1 MKTIF
6 LIYTLAT
13 SIVKQTPVSIQA
25 SYRLELKLYAQL
37 AKQKSHRITHRG
49 LSWSCGF
56 DVSSWKQNQI
66 CGDFRML
73 SWMKGHSTWRP
84 RPWTCH
90 WNCGKAVAI
99 SFFVGCSLKSP
110 LEVKNKKSLCVEH
123 VGSPA
128 LMLITY
134 DFEVQV
140 ACGHQ
145 CCSVF
150 SELRILHLFS
160 LVIMN

>member
-1 MKTIF
+1 M
-6 LIYTLAT
+6 
-13 SIVKQTPVSIQA
+13 SIQA

-49 LSWSCGF
+49 LSWRCGF
-56 DVSSWKQNQI
+56 DVSFWKQNQI

-110 LEVKNKKSLCVEH
+110 WRSQKQKIALCWACGFPCTNADNIWLWGAGSLWTSVLFCFLRAADFTFIFTGDNEWEVSLHRGETEVVEH
-123 VGSPA
+123 A
-128 LMLITY
+128 KKT
-134 DFEVQV
+134 
-140 ACGHQ
+140 
-145 CCSVF
+145 
-150 SELRILHLFS
+150 
-160 LVIMN
+160 